1 MNFHWLKASSIYPD
15 YCYINLCSLNSKVG
29 IDDPPNPYHIKIE
42 SSYCSMNRIE
52 LVYYTT
58 SINHFK
64 RLFQHFFPAQAI
76 HHWPIKSSQSLTG
89 AIFENC
95 KKKRFSYLW
104 SPLSYFWCHIW
115 PKICSRLQWSKVI
128 GDGRLKAQTTKG
140 WLSMALKRWAE
151 HSNRAAQPH
160 GWKLE
165 LNR

>member
-1 MNFHWLKASSIYPD
+1 MNFHWLKASSFYPD

-95 KKKRFSYLW
+95 KKKKDSL
-104 SPLSYFWCHIW
+104 
-115 PKICSRLQWSKVI
+115 I
-128 GDGRLKAQTTKG
+128 GDLLLAIFGVISGLKFVQDFNEARSLETGGLKHKQQKDDCQ
-140 WLSMALKRWAE
+140 WL
-151 HSNRAAQPH
+151 
-160 GWKLE
+160 
-165 LNR
+165 

>member
-95 KKKRFSYLW
+95 KKKKKDSL
-104 SPLSYFWCHIW
+104 
-115 PKICSRLQWSKVI
+115 I
-128 GDGRLKAQTTKG
+128 GDLLLAIFGVISGLKFVQDFNEARSLETGGLKHKQQKDDCQ
-140 WLSMALKRWAE
+140 WL
-151 HSNRAAQPH
+151 
-160 GWKLE
+160 
-165 LNR
+165 

>member
-95 KKKRFSYLW
+95 KKKKDSL
-104 SPLSYFWCHIW
+104 
-115 PKICSRLQWSKVI
+115 I
-128 GDGRLKAQTTKG
+128 GDLLLAIFGVISGLKFVQDFNEARSLETGGLKHKQQKDDCQ
-140 WLSMALKRWAE
+140 WL
-151 HSNRAAQPH
+151 
-160 GWKLE
+160 
-165 LNR
+165 